1 MKAMKKFKRLISII
15 ITAAI
20 ALLSVNVFTIA
31 LAEGTVQD
39 EIPYTAH
46 DAGVSAYNCAA
57 MDVYNETEAAAAGV
71 PSGYSGYV
79 VKVTSAASGAS
90 GITLDFSGKN
100 ISLNDVLA
108 VSLRVY
114 YPSNTSEVR
123 ITRTAGVSWVKRY
136 AASNSGTWDTVVLSA
151 SEISALDDGSGKIG
165 KFNLGFRFSTM
176 AESITYIDFVSVIA
190 KSGFQEEIPFT
201 DFDQSVNGMI
211 AAASVGYY
219 DEATGAASG
228 VPAGYNGYVMKLVSN
243 GSASV
248 ATTID
253 FSDRAIPVGDV
264 AALTFRVYYTDAV
277 QAGNGIRLSYTGGS
291 WAALLPPSEPNAWT
305 DIVITDASVLA
316 HLQNSDGNLGK
327 FGFGFR
333 LTAAMTAYIDSIE
346 VFTASDLIEGAREEI
361 HFTDFDASVNGL
373 AAPAS
378 VAYYNEALA
387 AAAGVPAGYTGYVM
401 KLVSNGSASVATT
414 IDFSSLAIPVSN
426 IESLTFRVYY
436 TDAVQAGNGIRLSAS
451 NTAWVTLLPPD
462 APNTWTDVVIT
473 GASVLD
479 ALKNSDGNLGKFGF
493 GFRLGASM
501 TAYVDSIT
509 VVQKEVVQDFP
520 ESDPSVCK
528 DEIPYSDNFDVS
540 IAPYAYSAMNVYT
553 VANGALSGVPAG
565 YTGYAMKLTSGSAG
579 GAVGLM
585 LDFSDR
591 NIPTALVESVN
602 MRVYSPS
609 IVKEVRVTVDGGL
622 GWVLRHVPAATD
634 AWEEISITDPSD
646 IAKLGNGGTILG
658 KFGLGMRFNGNS
670 DVGDVYIDY
679 VSVTLK
685 ADDGLA
691 PVISYSGSTNIVT
704 TAGKPLVIDA
714 AASDNLE
721 GDIPLVWTWSAGAVD
736 GEGKLL
742 EGQHTLTLTATD
754 YYGHSSQLV
763 LNLTVGPQDLE
774 APVIDFTLTSINSV
788 VGAIPR
794 FDIEATDNTDDVEAV
809 ITWSAG
815 ALDSRGRLTAG
826 THTMTVTAAD
836 LSGNET
842 VVQVTVNVTAAFT
855 TDKPVVNG

>member
-1 MKAMKKFKRLISII
+1 MKAMKNFKRLISIMI
-15 ITAAI
+15 AAAI

-46 DAGVSAYNCAA
+46 DASVSAYNCAA

-100 ISLNDVLA
+100 IQIADIAA
-108 VSLRVY
+108 VAFRVY

-123 ITRTAGVSWVKRY
+123 ITRTAGASWVKRY
-136 AASNSGTWDTVVLSA
+136 AASNPGTWDTVVLSA
-151 SEISALDDGSGKIG
+151 SEISALDNGSGTLG

-190 KSGFQEEIPFT
+190 KSDFQEEIPFT

-264 AALTFRVYYTDAV
+264 AA
-277 QAGNGIRLSYTGGS
+277 
-291 WAALLPPSEPNAWT
+291 
-305 DIVITDASVLA
+305 
-316 HLQNSDGNLGK
+316 
-327 FGFGFR
+327 
-333 LTAAMTAYIDSIE
+333 
-346 VFTASDLIEGAREEI
+346 
-361 HFTDFDASVNGL
+361 
-373 AAPAS
+373 
-378 VAYYNEALA
+378 
-387 AAAGVPAGYTGYVM
+387 
-401 KLVSNGSASVATT
+401 
-414 IDFSSLAIPVSN
+414 
-426 IESLTFRVYY
+426 LTFRVYY

-585 LDFSDR
+585 FDFSDR

-609 IVKEVRVTVDGGL
+609 IVKEVRATADGGL

-691 PVISYSGSTNIVT
+691 PVISYTGSTEIVT

-714 AASDNLE
+714 TASDNLE

-774 APVIDFTLTSINSV
+774 APVIDFTLTAIDSV

-794 FDIEATDNTDDVEAV
+794 FDIAATDNTDDVEAV

-842 VVQVTVNVTAAFT
+842 VITVTVNVTATFN